1 LRKKVIIDLESGGRA
16 LLAVRCRMESSLKSR
31 LDGIGPAAD
40 EPASAEKLKND
51 FRMRT
56 SAPSIGQPAEKLREQ
71 DHFDLDK

>member
-1 LRKKVIIDLESGGRA
+1 
-16 LLAVRCRMESSLKSR
+16 MESSLKSR